1 MARRDEARALSHP
14 GYESS
19 LAFVD
24 GDEDDTYA
32 GITTVSVDLT
42 YSNRNLP
49 SALPVG
55 APDGDLRHE
64 GVAGALPVRLL
75 RQPSPAYRFKADL
88 PAQARF
94 LALLSLNQQS
104 LLDDGLALFQ
114 EMLALHDLPASLMS
128 QRQIQG
134 IQALT
139 QRASSTW
146 MPDASGGVLVFGIDV
161 LRSARVVAAMRI

>member
-1 MARRDEARALSHP
+1 M
-14 GYESS
+14 
-19 LAFVD
+19 
-24 GDEDDTYA
+24 
-32 GITTVSVDLT
+32 
-42 YSNRNLP
+42 
-49 SALPVG
+49 
-55 APDGDLRHE
+55 
-64 GVAGALPVRLL
+64 RLL

-88 PAQARF
+88 PAQARL
-94 LALLSLNQQS
+94 LALLSLNHQS
-104 LLDDGLALFQ
+104 LLEDGLALFQ

-161 LRSARVVAAMRI
+161 LLTVDEEAYVGSGLHVFAQVIEHVLGMYVHVNSYCRLFVISHKSGKELLRCPPRNGQQALA